1 MKTRITT
8 LIMATIFA
16 LSAAVMAN
24 AATITCTIEAIEDGK
39 VTLEC
44 GDKSKKLQLGEKVK
58 VRTAK
63 KKMVEGC

>member
-8 LIMATIFA
+8 AIMAIIFA
-16 LSAAVMAN
+16 LSTAMMAN
-24 AATITCTIEAIEDGK
+24 AATITCTVDTIEDGK

-44 GDKSKKLQLGEKVK
+44 GDKSKKLKLGEKVK

-63 KKMVEGC
+63 KNMVEGC